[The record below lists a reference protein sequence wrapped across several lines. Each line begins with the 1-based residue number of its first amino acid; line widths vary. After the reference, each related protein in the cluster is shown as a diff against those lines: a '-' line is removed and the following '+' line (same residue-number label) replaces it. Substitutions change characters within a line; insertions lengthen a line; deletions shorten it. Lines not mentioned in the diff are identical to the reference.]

1 VTETIR
7 SGVVSGSQTGDCI
20 GCRVELRR
28 LVVMVVVLV
37 LMVVSGRRAS
47 KLGYIRRSS
56 IRVRLVQVPRDRRRL
71 VRFCQG
77 R

>member
-1 VTETIR
+1 MTKAIG
-7 SGVVSGSQTGDCI
+7 SGVVSGSQTGDGI
-20 GCRVELRR
+20 GCKVELRR

-37 LMVVSGRRAS
+37 VVVVCGRRGS

-56 IRVRLVQVPRDRRRL
+56 SRVRLVQLPRDRRRL